1 MRLCRRILRT
11 HLIYQTWIV
20 MRLSTFLLVRLLGFL
35 VPCLLVLNTA
45 WGKDDGTDTS
55 IIIEKDIRTHVVNAD
70 GSFVAT
76 NEIVVLINE
85 DRAVKTYSQ
94 RPLRYN
100 RSRESLEV
108 VEAYTQK
115 PDGRKISVKADRIK
129 EQQERQSS
137 DAPMFLDTLV
147 KVVIFPEVAVG
158 DRIVLQFKTHGTT
171 ALFTN
176 QFEALS
182 YPEFHPTEQYTLIY
196 DLPKNMQLYADAR
209 GFKASAP
216 VEGGGRVIYRWDYI
230 PGKKNRVE
238 NGSVSYLDYGHYLA
252 VSTFADF
259 SVFASAYDSRAKT
272 VVTAEIRQLANA
284 ITVNRDNPRDKAIAL
299 SDWVRKNIR
308 YVAVFVGAGNVVPHP
323 VDTILATRY
332 GDCKDHVALLESLLA
347 AVDIESTPALINSG
361 NVYTL
366 PKVPTL
372 GVLNHVITYIPSL
385 DLYLD
390 PTAEDIAGGYLPIF
404 DLDKPVVLTKSGEMG
419 RTPVNQEGKVENNTV
434 FKVSAN
440 GDADFTHT
448 SRITG
453 WAAEFNRYAVNS
465 MNPVDRNQLVQRVL
479 SSYGQRGKGEF
490 SADERVVGANE
501 FSINMSGRSE
511 NLVGFPGPTGVSTMS
526 SFAGGIAPNVFAFAA
541 ESDRVQAFTCIS
553 GVTEEQV
560 RFEFSKEVRIVAVP
574 KSMTLRH
581 EKFEYRSTYLKEPG
595 AVVVHRRLKFYNPSA
610 LCSPEDFKGMSLVID
625 SMISDLKSQV
635 VVEF

>member
-1 MRLCRRILRT
+1 
-11 HLIYQTWIV
+11 

-35 VPCLLVLNTA
+35 VPCLLMLNTA
-45 WGKDDGTDTS
+45 LGEDDGTDNS
-55 IIIEKDIRTHVVNAD
+55 IIIEKDVRTHVINAD

-85 DRAVKTYSQ
+85 ERAVKTYSQ
-94 RPLRYN
+94 RSLSYHRT
-100 RSRESLEV
+100 RESLEV

-147 KVVIFPEVAVG
+147 KVIIFPEVAVG
-158 DRIVLQFKTHGTT
+158 DRIVLHFKTRNTT

-216 VEGGGRVIYRWDYI
+216 VMGGGRVIYRWDYI
-230 PGKKNRVE
+230 PGKKNRIE

-252 VSTFADF
+252 ISTFADF

-272 VVTAEIRQLANA
+272 IVTAEIRQLANS
-284 ITVNRDNPRDKAIAL
+284 ITVNHDNPRDKAIAL

-308 YVAVFVGAGNVVPHP
+308 YVAVSVGAGNIVPHP
-323 VDTILATRY
+323 VDTILANRY

-347 AVDIESTPALINSG
+347 AVAIESTPALINSG

-366 PKVPTL
+366 SKVPTL

-390 PTAEDIAGGYLPIF
+390 STAEAIAGGYLPIF
-404 DLDKPVVLTKSGEMG
+404 ELDKPVVFTKSGTLG
-419 RTPVNQEGKVENNTV
+419 HTPSTQEGKVENNTV

-440 GDADFTHT
+440 GDADFTHS

-453 WAAEFNRYAVNS
+453 WPAEFNRYAIKS
-465 MNPVDRNQLVQRVL
+465 MSPVDRNQLVQKIL
-479 SSYGQRGKGEF
+479 TSYGQTGKGEF
-490 SADERVVGANE
+490 SATELEASNNE
-501 FSINMSGRSE
+501 LSIKMVGRSE

-526 SFAGGIAPNVFAFAA
+526 SFAGGIAQNVFAFAA
-541 ESDRVQAFTCIS
+541 ESERVQAFTCIS
-553 GVTEEQV
+553 GVTEEQA
-560 RFEFSKEVRIVAVP
+560 RFEFDKEVSIVAVP

-581 EKFEYRSTYLKEPG
+581 ENFEYTSNYLKEPG
-595 AVVVHRRLKFYNPSA
+595 AVVVRRYLKFNNPRA
-610 LCSPEDFKGMSLVID
+610 LCSPDDFKGMNSVIG
-625 SMISDLKSQV
+625 SMVIDLKSQI
-635 VVEF
+635 VVEIQ